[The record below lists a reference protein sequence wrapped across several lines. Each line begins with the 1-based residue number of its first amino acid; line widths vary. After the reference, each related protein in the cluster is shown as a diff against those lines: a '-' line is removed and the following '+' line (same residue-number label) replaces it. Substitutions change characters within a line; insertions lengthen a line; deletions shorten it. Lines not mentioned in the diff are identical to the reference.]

1 MRENQLAERYICI
14 HGHFYQPPRENPWLE
29 EVEFQDSAQ
38 PYHDWNERVTA
49 ECYAPNA
56 VSRVMDS
63 EWRIIGLINNYS
75 RISFNFGPTLLYWL
89 DRHKPK
95 VYESILN
102 ADKESMNNFSGHGS
116 AIAQVYNHMI
126 MPLADRRDKETQVK
140 WAIYDFQVRFG
151 RVPEGMWLP
160 ETAVDTET
168 LEVLAENNIKFTILS
183 PIQAS
188 KTRRIGEQNWVDV
201 SNSKIDPRRSYQC
214 NLPSGKKITLFFFDK
229 RTASDIAFGNLLENG
244 EAFAKRLVDAFNDEN
259 QAVLLESVASDGELY
274 GHHHPHGDMT
284 LAYCIYHI
292 VSKDPANLTNYAAFL
307 EKHPPQYE
315 VQIVENTSWSC
326 MHGVER
332 WKSDCGDHM
341 GHEGWNQKW
350 RKPLREAMDWLRD
363 ELVPRFESDAALYLK
378 DPWGA
383 RNDFISVILDRSR
396 ENIEAFLLDHAIK
409 PLEEAEKRRV
419 IKLLEMQRHV
429 MLMYTSC
436 GWFFDEISGIET
448 VQVMMYAARAMQL
461 AKQLFDIDLESQYI
475 SNLEQAPS
483 NIAEF
488 QNGAKVYKIFIKP
501 SVVDFT
507 KISAQNTIRELFAD
521 NIKTASL
528 SPRMPNC
535 CFKITPEI
543 SEKWDDGK
551 FRFIVN
557 RSTISS
563 STTLDEQVF
572 SSVAI
577 WLGDHNVTCGARSDM
592 HKKTFKWMRNELVG
606 YFDKGQIN
614 EIIVGLSKYFG
625 KHNYSLKDLFKD
637 DQRYILEYIVTDG
650 LKKAKDLFDVVY
662 HDNSAM
668 LRFMK
673 ENRIPSPKPLQS
685 AAEIVLNMDLERLLS
700 AEKTDLE
707 KLGKI
712 INDSKHLSVALD
724 SSLLGFL
731 ASEKIA
737 DEFNK
742 LSQEPEN
749 LQKVNA
755 ITELIHMVRELPIE
769 LNLWESQNIA
779 FKIAQ
784 SHYQSLNSKDD
795 EASKLWVASFVKLC
809 ELIGIRLA

>member
-1 MRENQLAERYICI
+1 MAERYICI

-63 EWRIIGLINNYS
+63 DWRIIGLINNYS

-89 DRHKPK
+89 ASHKPK

-126 MPLADRRDKETQVK
+126 MPLANRRDKETQVK
-140 WAIYDFQVRFG
+140 WAIYDFQLRFG
-151 RVPEGMWLP
+151 RFPEGMWLP
-160 ETAVDTET
+160 ETAVDTES

-188 KTRRIGEQNWVDV
+188 KMRKIGVEEWVDV
-201 SNSKIDPRRSYQC
+201 SDGKIDPGRAYLC
-214 NLPSGKKITLFFFDK
+214 NLPSGKTISLLFFDK

-244 EAFAKRLVDAFNDEN
+244 EAFAKKLAGSFNSN
-259 QAVLLESVASDGELY
+259 GGGALLENVASDGELY

-284 LAYCIYHI
+284 LAYCIYYI
-292 VSKDPANLTNYAAFL
+292 VSKDPAKLTNYAEFL
-307 EKHPPQYE
+307 EKHPAEYE

-332 WKSDCGDHM
+332 WRSDCGDNM

-363 ELVPRFESDAALYLK
+363 ELAPRFEAEAAKYLK
-378 DPWGA
+378 NPWGA
-383 RNDFISVILDRSR
+383 RNDYVRVILDRSR
-396 ENIEAFLLDHAIK
+396 ENIEAFLTEHANRQ
-409 PLEEAEKRRV
+409 LSEDEKRRV
-419 IKLLEMQRHV
+419 IKLLEMQRHT

-461 AKQLFDIDLESQYI
+461 AKELFDVDLESQYI
-475 SNLEQAPS
+475 HLLEEAPS

-488 QNGAKVYKIFIKP
+488 QNGAKIYNIFVKP
-501 SVVDFT
+501 AVVDFT
-507 KISAQNTIRELFAD
+507 RISAQNTIRELFAE
-521 NIKTASL
+521 NIKTARTT
-528 SPRMPNC
+528 PKMPNC

-551 FRFIVN
+551 FRLIVN
-557 RSTISS
+557 RSSVSS
-563 STTLDEQVF
+563 STTLDEQIF
-572 SSVAI
+572 SCAAI
-577 WLGDHNVTCGARSDM
+577 WLGDHNVTCGVTSDM
-592 HKKTFKWMRNELVG
+592 HKKAFKSMRNKLVG
-606 YFDKGQIN
+606 CFDKGQIN
-614 EIIVGLSKYFG
+614 EIIVWLSRYFG
-625 KHNYSLKDLFKD
+625 QQNYSLKDLFKD
-637 DQRYILEYIVTDG
+637 DQRYILEYIVADG
-650 LKKAKDLFDVVY
+650 LKKAKDLYDIVY

-673 ENRIPSPKPLQS
+673 EIRIPSPKPLQS
-685 AAEIVLNMDLERLLS
+685 AAEVVLNMDLERLLS
-700 AEKTDLE
+700 AETTDLE
-707 KLGKI
+707 RMGRL
-712 INDSKHLSVALD
+712 INDSQHLSVKLD
-724 SSLLGFL
+724 SPLLGFI

-737 DEFNK
+737 AEFNK
-742 LSQEPEN
+742 LSTDPEN
-749 LQKVNA
+749 LQSLTA
-755 ITELIHMVRELPIE
+755 ITALIRMVKELPLE

-784 SHYQSLNSKDD
+784 SRYQSLKSKSD
-795 EASKLWVASFVKLC
+795 EASKLWIASFVKLC